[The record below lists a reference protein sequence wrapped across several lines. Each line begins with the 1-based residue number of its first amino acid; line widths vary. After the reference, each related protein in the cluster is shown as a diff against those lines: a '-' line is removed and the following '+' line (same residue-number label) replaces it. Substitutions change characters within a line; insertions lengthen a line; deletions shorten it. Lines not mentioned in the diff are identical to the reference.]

1 MAGEVLL
8 EGCRRTEGSSSRLH
22 SRCQGLRPVPDEQ
35 PAAFGGRRTAKVS
48 ACDADVGAE
57 KRSPGSPDP
66 EVRFFSI
73 RKRLNR
79 GSPKAVPMPTGEGG
93 IGARVIRKAG
103 GPIPVLRTHRRTA
116 SGANK
121 KKRPLPSSS
130 VQRPFIRREKAGLM
144 PAGRTFCTAPESP
157 YM

>member
-1 MAGEVLL
+1 
-8 EGCRRTEGSSSRLH
+8 
-22 SRCQGLRPVPDEQ
+22 
-35 PAAFGGRRTAKVS
+35 
-48 ACDADVGAE
+48 
-57 KRSPGSPDP
+57 
-66 EVRFFSI
+66 
-73 RKRLNR
+73 
-79 GSPKAVPMPTGEGG
+79 MPTGEGG

-103 GPIPVLRTHRRTA
+103 GFNPVLRTHRRTA
-116 SGANK
+116 SGAHK